1 MLVYFICTGNTCRS
15 PMAAALYYKHLN
27 DNGINYIQVESGG
40 LGAYE
45 GDQVSANA
53 VTVCKELNV
62 DISNHIAHRL
72 KGKDLI
78 KSSFLVVMEP
88 VHQQILVEAGV
99 DPHQVY
105 LLNPP
110 HGIPDPYQKD
120 LDEFRKVRDQIVAAF
135 EDLDHTLFTQAKEA
149 WAK

>member
-1 MLVYFICTGNTCRS
+1 MVVYFICTGNTCRS

-27 DNGINYIQVESGG
+27 DNGINYVQVESGG

-45 GDQVSANA
+45 GDQVSAHA
-53 VTVCKELNV
+53 VTVCKELDV
-62 DISNHIAHRL
+62 DISGHVAHRL
-72 KGKDLI
+72 RGKDLVR
-78 KSSFLVVMEP
+78 SNFFVVMEP
-88 VHQQILVEAGV
+88 VHRQVLIEAGI

-110 HGIPDPYQKD
+110 EGIPDPYQKD
-120 LDEFRKVRDQIVAAF
+120 IEEFRKRRDQIIEAF
-135 EDLDHTLFTQAKEA
+135 ADLDHVLFTQAKEA